1 MTQDQFLAVLR
12 QLLSFTGGFAVAR
25 GWLTNEQLTALAGLV
40 PPLVAIWWVWRKAS
54 PSSQIASVAANPDVK
69 KIVTD
74 PKIAVASPSGKV
86 VAQ

>member
-74 PKIAVASPSGKV
+74 PKIAVASSSGKV